1 MTIAFLLAVVGIA
14 SFYHDRFDGHRS
26 ASGKIF
32 HQNELVAAH
41 RTLAFGSKLLVRNL
55 KNKKSVLVT
64 IVDRGPFMA
73 GRILDLS
80 KSAARKIGITGLG
93 RIEYKVVGCQKLLKR
108 KTRKGF

>member
-41 RTLAFGSKLLVRNL
+41 RTLSFGSKLLVRNL

-64 IVDRGPFMA
+64 IVDRGPFIA

-80 KSAARKIGITGLG
+80 KSAARRIGITGLG
-93 RIEYKVVGCQKLLKR
+93 KVEYKVVSNFKR
-108 KTRKGF
+108 KKSR